1 MLIDVSYF
9 TSGPRQIMNAT
20 AKALPNQNQLSVNI
34 AIMGYVRHYQ
44 LAFLCEMLGD
54 ALAVSLDTYI
64 AEKDAAEKDDL
75 AFEANEGYEMLM
87 SKLRESFAD
96 YVFFYILR
104 DAATQATDRGLV
116 IWKNENE
123 VVSPISRQVSIWNEM
138 VNRNIR
144 FMVWAGT
151 QSSAPYSLVV
161 VSDNMVTH
169 INPFNL

>member
-9 TSGPRQIMNAT
+9 TSGPRHIMNAT
-20 AKALPNQNQLSVNI
+20 ASASPNQNQLSVNK
-34 AIMGYVRHYQ
+34 AIMGYIAHYQ
-44 LAFLCEMLGD
+44 MAFLCEMLGD
-54 ALAVSLDTYI
+54 ALALLLNDYM
-64 AEKDAAEKDDL
+64 AEKDAAEKDSL
-75 AFEANEGYEMLM
+75 TFEVNEGYEMLM

-96 YVFFYILR
+96 YVFFYLLR

-123 VVSPISRQVSIWNEM
+123 VVSPISRQVSVWNEM

-144 FMVWAGT
+144 FKAWAGA
-151 QSSAPYSLVV
+151 QSSTPYSLAV
-161 VSDNMVTH
+161 VSDNMVTR

>member
-9 TSGPRQIMNAT
+9 TCGPRHILNAT
-20 AKALPNQNQLSVNI
+20 ANALPNQNQLSVNQ
-34 AIMGYVRHYQ
+34 AIMGYVKHYQ
-44 LAFLCEMLGD
+44 LAFLCELLGD
-54 ALAVSLDTYI
+54 SLAVALDNYLS
-64 AEKDAAEKDDL
+64 EKD
-75 AFEANEGYEMLM
+75 EADKEGREFDPNASYELLC
-87 SKLRESFAD
+87 SKIRESFAD

-123 VVSPISRQVSIWNEM
+123 VVSPISRQVAIWNEM
-138 VNRNIR
+138 VDRNIR